1 LQAVFYCITVHF
13 LSKMKVF
20 HLHTPGR
27 FLIFTLFSTLLLF
40 SACKKDTGDS
50 FDPSVEKILQNEA
63 YGAGS
68 RQVADIYLPANRN
81 AGTKV
86 VILVHGG
93 GWSDGDKGDLRDVIT
108 LLRTNWPEV
117 AVVNTNYT
125 LANNTQATHH
135 PAQMNDFNTLVNY
148 IKANKSLWQ
157 IGEDMGMAGVSAGA
171 HLALLYS
178 YAYRGDNRIKAV
190 ASVVGPTDFSDPFYI
205 NNTLFQVVAKNYLG
219 KTWIEDP
226 ELHKAA
232 SPALRVS
239 NNAPPTFIAYGLLD
253 PIVPVSNAT
262 TLYNNLIAKS
272 IPASLIEYPL
282 EAHEFS
288 PTSIQAVTL
297 LIIGF
302 MKTHL

>member
-1 LQAVFYCITVHF
+1 
-13 LSKMKVF
+13 MKVF
-20 HLHTPGR
+20 HLQTPGR
-27 FLIFTLFSTLLLF
+27 YLILTLILLNLLIFTG
-40 SACKKDTGDS
+40 CKKDTGDS
-50 FDPSVEKILQNEA
+50 FNPSVEKFLQNEM
-63 YGAGS
+63 YGPGP

-93 GWSDGDKGDLRDVIT
+93 GWSDGDKGDLREVVT
-108 LLRTNWPEV
+108 FLRANWPDV

-125 LANNTQATHH
+125 LANNTQAYYH
-135 PAQMNDFNTLVNY
+135 PAQMNDFNTLISY
-148 IKANKSLWQ
+148 IKSKKDLWQ
-157 IGEDMGMAGVSAGA
+157 VGDDLGMAGVSAGA

-178 YAYRGDNRIKAV
+178 YAYRGENRIKAV
-190 ASVVGPTDFSDPFYI
+190 ASVVGPTDFSDPFYT
-205 NNTLFQVVAKNYLG
+205 NNALFQVVAKNYLG

-226 ELHKAA
+226 DLHKAA
-232 SPALRVS
+232 SPALRVT
-239 NNAPPTFIAYGLLD
+239 NNVPPTFIAYGLLD

-262 TLYNNLIAKS
+262 TLYNNLITRS
-272 IPASLIEYPL
+272 IPASLVAYPL

-288 PTSIQAVTL
+288 PTAIQAVTL